1 MMLQVT
7 EKAAE
12 KVKYFAQTMPE
23 AEGKPLRIFI
33 EGGGCSG
40 FQYGFTF
47 DDRQEGDTV
56 IEAHGITVVVDPL
69 SAQYLAGATVDF
81 VEDFRG
87 AGFVVD
93 NPNAVRSCGCGH
105 SFAVE

>member
-1 MMLQVT
+1 MLQLT
-7 EKAAE
+7 EKAVE
-12 KVKYFAQTMPE
+12 KVRHFAQNMPE
-23 AEGKPLRIFI
+23 AEGKALRIFI

-47 DDRQEGDTV
+47 DDQQEGDTV
-56 IEAHGITVVVDPL
+56 IQVQGITVVVDPL

-87 AGFVVD
+87 SGFVVD
-93 NPNAVRSCGCGH
+93 NPNAVRTCGCGH
-105 SFAVE
+105 SFSVG